1 MTDTQEYPWIKHYP
15 EGVPATINPDIYESL
30 PDFQEKICQEYGDAP
45 VFTSLGK
52 TMTYKEFD
60 EKVTAFASYL
70 QSLPGVEQGDR
81 VAVMMPNLL
90 QYPICLFGIMKAG
103 LIVVNVNPLYTAR
116 ELGGQLKDS
125 GAKVL
130 VIIENFAK
138 TFEKIQKDSP
148 VEHVITTQVGD
159 LLSAPKRLL
168 VNFMLKK
175 VKKMVPEFNLE
186 YAVSFRDALAQGA
199 SRKFNPVKLDRYDI
213 ALLQYTGGTTGIA
226 KGAMLTHRNVL
237 ANLQQTGVWI
247 SGDFKKKTEVVMT
260 ALPLYH
266 IFSLTALC
274 SFLQWGARMV
284 LIANPRDMKGLVKEC
299 EKQHFTVICGVNTL
313 FNGLL
318 NTPGFDQVD
327 FKMLKLTVGGGTQV
341 QKSVAERWKEVTG
354 GHIIEAYGLTE
365 CSPGV
370 AANPMNTPW
379 NGSVGFPF
387 PSTVVSIRGEGFK
400 DLGFWTTPQE
410 IPEHTGEICVKGPQ
424 VMRGYWDKP
433 EETAAV
439 LRDGWLRTGDIGN
452 MDSNGRITITDRQK
466 DMILVSGFNVYPNEI
481 EGVLQSMP
489 EILECGVVGVPNEK
503 SGERFKAVI
512 VKKDPSLT
520 VEQVKV
526 YCRQNLTGYK
536 MPKEI
541 VFVDSIPKT
550 PVGKILR
557 RELKDIVAKEEAPV
571 KQTKIRKL
579 TQTVIT
585 QRRRL
590 SGLLFLWFSQCISGF
605 TQVCRTT
612 RRK

>member
-1 MTDTQEYPWIKHYP
+1 
-15 EGVPATINPDIYESL
+15 
-30 PDFQEKICQEYGDAP
+30 
-45 VFTSLGK
+45 
-52 TMTYKEFD
+52 
-60 EKVTAFASYL
+60 
-70 QSLPGVEQGDR
+70 
-81 VAVMMPNLL
+81 
-90 QYPICLFGIMKAG
+90 
-103 LIVVNVNPLYTAR
+103 
-116 ELGGQLKDS
+116 
-125 GAKVL
+125 
-130 VIIENFAK
+130 
-138 TFEKIQKDSP
+138 
-148 VEHVITTQVGD
+148 
-159 LLSAPKRLL
+159 
-168 VNFMLKK
+168 MLKK

-186 YAVSFRDALAQGA
+186 HAVSFRDALAQGA

-318 NTPGFDQVD
+318 NTPGFDKVD

-503 SGERFKAVI
+503 SGERVKAVI

-520 VEQVKV
+520 VEQVKA

-557 RELKDIVAKEEAPV
+557 RELKDIVAKEEAPA
-571 KQTKIRKL
+571 KQEAEGQK
-579 TQTVIT
+579 
-585 QRRRL
+585 
-590 SGLLFLWFSQCISGF
+590 SEN
-605 TQVCRTT
+605 
-612 RRK
+612 